1 MDRLTKYFSAVV
13 AFLTVWTA
21 FVSCARMGNPDGG
34 WYDEKPPR
42 VIGTMPEDRSTNAK
56 TKKVIISFDEFIKL
70 ENASEKVVISPPQ
83 IEQPDIKAAGRRIIV
98 ELKDT
103 MKENTT
109 YTIDFSDAISDN
121 NEGNPMGNYTY
132 CFSTGDKIDTL
143 EVAGTVL
150 NAENLEPVKGSLV
163 GLYRVDS
170 LAVDSIK
177 KGSSFAGLNTLFKKE
192 PIQRVSRTDSRGR
205 FIIRGVAPGTYRV
218 VALNDMD
225 GNFFY
230 SSAAEAVAFD
240 HEFFVPSFKP
250 DIRQDTIWADTLHI
264 RDIKTVPYTH
274 FLPDNIVLRQFVK
287 AQADRFFI
295 KAERKDPECFS
306 LFFSGPSTKMPEIR
320 GLNFDSD
327 SAFIIEA
334 SPKIDTVT
342 YWLRDTAHVNQDT
355 LSIAMTYET
364 TDSLGNLVPQTDT
377 LEVLA
382 KVSYEKRMKNLKKEM
397 DDWYKELEKKR
408 KKATEEITDT
418 IFPVKRL
425 QPKYSGQ
432 NTIAPDGNITID
444 FPQPLAR
451 LDSAAVHLYVKQDT
465 LWYNAPFRLR
475 QRTDSYATPRNM
487 EIIAEWEPGAEY
499 SLEID
504 SLAFE
509 DIYGLTSK
517 PYKAGFKVN
526 ELNSYST
533 LFIKPMYDGEGTVI
547 VQIIDNSE
555 KVIKEAPAVEG
566 VAEFYYVNPGE
577 YFLRAFVDRNN
588 NGKWDTGDLDED
600 LQPEEVYY
608 FHEKVACRAKW
619 DVTREWRLKE
629 MPLERQKP
637 GSITKQKA
645 DKQKTI
651 RMRNAERAR
660 EKGIPLPE
668 GL

>member
-264 RDIKTVPYTH
+264 RDIKRVPYTH

-377 LEVLA
+377 LEILA

-418 IFPVKRL
+418 IFPVKWL

-451 LDSAAVHLYVKQDT
+451 LDSTAVHLYVKQDT

-526 ELNSYST
+526 ELSSYST

-555 KVIKEAPAVEG
+555 KVVKEAPAVEG

-608 FHEKVACRAKW
+608 FHEKVVCRAKW

-651 RMRNAERAR
+651 RMRNAERAK

>member
-1 MDRLTKYFSAVV
+1 MDRRTKYFSAVV

-56 TKKVIISFDEFIKL
+56 TKKVIISYDEFIKL

-264 RDIKTVPYTH
+264 RDIKRVPYTH

-306 LFFSGPSTKMPEIR
+306 LFFSGPGTKMPEIR

-555 KVIKEAPAVEG
+555 KVVKEAPAVEG

-619 DVTREWRLKE
+619 DVTREWRLKD